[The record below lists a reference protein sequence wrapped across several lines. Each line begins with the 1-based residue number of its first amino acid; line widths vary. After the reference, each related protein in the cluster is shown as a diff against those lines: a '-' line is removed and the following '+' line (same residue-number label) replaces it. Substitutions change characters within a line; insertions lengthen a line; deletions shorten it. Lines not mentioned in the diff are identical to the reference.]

1 MIELRI
7 NPTDPEMIDLISV
20 HNGTVMLWGVV
31 HRDALRELEI
41 DGNSLTRDDLE
52 NREYYIEAVEVKK

>member
-1 MIELRI
+1 
-7 NPTDPEMIDLISV
+7 MIDLISV
-20 HNGTVMLWGVV
+20 RNGTVMLWGVI
-31 HRDALRELEI
+31 HRGALRDIEV